1 MLVNVNVENLA
12 LIDKEEVFFSEGLN
26 IMTGETG
33 AGKSIIIGS
42 ILIALGGKVP
52 KDIVRDS
59 SKSGFV
65 ELIFQI
71 QNASTEEKLKEF
83 GIFLDD
89 EKTLIISRKIVNGRS
104 VIKVNNETYTVT
116 NLRKITELL
125 IDIHGQHDHQSLL
138 KESKQLE
145 ILDDF
150 AGETVCDLKQKISLE
165 YREYQA
171 IKAELETYDLDDES
185 RQREI
190 SFCQYEIDE
199 IENAG
204 LKVGEYEKLEHDYKK
219 MSASKEIDELM
230 RAIYY
235 LIEEDEGAVSDRLS
249 KAYGMSITASEHDE
263 DLKDI
268 SESLGTLENICDD
281 VKRSVR
287 TYMDSTSYDEEE
299 CRQIEERLDLLN
311 TLRQKYERERTD
323 SDPVVN
329 ILNYLQK
336 QQQTLDTLIH
346 LEEKKEEIL
355 KQKAAAEKK
364 LTTLSEKLSKERKK
378 AAAVLAQNIENVLK
392 GLNFLEAKFD
402 IMFEEK
408 RDFSSNGT
416 DSVTFMI
423 TTNPGESLKPL
434 DKVASGGE
442 LSRIMLGI
450 KTIMA
455 SKDEIDTLI
464 FDEIDTGISG
474 KTAQMVAIRLKELSK
489 VHQVICI
496 THLPQIASMADT
508 HFLIEKS
515 ANENVTT
522 TSIKPLNE
530 EETIDELS
538 RMLGG
543 VTITDAVRQN
553 AIELKKNNQMLL
565 Q

>member
-190 SFCQYEIDE
+190 SFY
-199 IENAG
+199 
-204 LKVGEYEKLEHDYKK
+204 
-219 MSASKEIDELM
+219 
-230 RAIYY
+230 
-235 LIEEDEGAVSDRLS
+235 
-249 KAYGMSITASEHDE
+249 
-263 DLKDI
+263 
-268 SESLGTLENICDD
+268 
-281 VKRSVR
+281 
-287 TYMDSTSYDEEE
+287 
-299 CRQIEERLDLLN
+299 
-311 TLRQKYERERTD
+311 
-323 SDPVVN
+323 
-329 ILNYLQK
+329 
-336 QQQTLDTLIH
+336 
-346 LEEKKEEIL
+346 
-355 KQKAAAEKK
+355 
-364 LTTLSEKLSKERKK
+364 
-378 AAAVLAQNIENVLK
+378 QN
-392 GLNFLEAKFD
+392 
-402 IMFEEK
+402 
-408 RDFSSNGT
+408 
-416 DSVTFMI
+416 
-423 TTNPGESLKPL
+423 
-434 DKVASGGE
+434 
-442 LSRIMLGI
+442 
-450 KTIMA
+450 
-455 SKDEIDTLI
+455 
-464 FDEIDTGISG
+464 
-474 KTAQMVAIRLKELSK
+474 
-489 VHQVICI
+489 
-496 THLPQIASMADT
+496 
-508 HFLIEKS
+508 
-515 ANENVTT
+515 
-522 TSIKPLNE
+522 
-530 EETIDELS
+530 
-538 RMLGG
+538 
-543 VTITDAVRQN
+543 
-553 AIELKKNNQMLL
+553 
-565 Q
+565 